1 VVKIKEFKTNKGTW
15 LREEDKEGR
24 TIREFFIVKKEV
36 KKAKKLPDYEELAKE
51 GEPLPE
57 KYYKWKSKQKTTFV
71 LQRHWPTGRK
81 ERIKPGEKPEEMHKG
96 LGLLEECSNEI
107 VQWLE
112 NSSLKKELFRIMKIR
127 DHIDLRMEINGKL
140 IGVTLHP
147 PVPEGIS
154 SWGAFKERLKP
165 AQRTQATPKHVHP
178 KEWLTR
184 EGELRFPTR
193 HTEPPEEKEV
203 ARYIEIARM
212 EILDKGEVKYGVQRK
227 DLHEYFFYGKEL
239 KGRFVLRKLKI
250 GKEYKH
256 WAWLFMKPEDQKPL
270 DPVEHED
277 EGYWKI
283 DWIKQPSPQAREDI
297 EQEVARARAERKA
310 EDWCS
315 QAGGKWITDDG
326 QHICVEITDWEK
338 VPEKIRSRT
347 RELAEQYAKKPKPKG
362 YRIEGQKD
370 EVETHIVESVLNR
383 LPKEDLEGVKKISV
397 VDEADVFSIGGER
410 ISADATFSKSTGE
423 MRLERKYLTDP
434 ELNRVVFH
442 EVAHSKWERLSS
454 SDRREWENVYHRG
467 IKMGYKFPSDYA
479 YMKGAEEA
487 FAECYG
493 FHKSGRSKQVDGIF
507 LKYLKR
513 MTGEK

>member
-1 VVKIKEFKTNKGTW
+1 VKEVKEFKTDKGTW

-24 TIREFFIVKKEV
+24 IIREFFIAKKEV
-36 KKAKKLPDYEELAKE
+36 KKVKNLPEYEELAKE
-51 GEPLPE
+51 GEPLPD
-57 KYYKWKSKQKTTFV
+57 KYYKFTPKKKTTFV

-81 ERIKPGEKPEEMHKG
+81 ERIKLGEKPEG
-96 LGLLEECSNEI
+96 LGLLEECSSEI

-154 SWGAFKERLKP
+154 SWEAFKERIKP
-165 AQRTQATPKHVHP
+165 AQRTQATPKHIHP

-212 EILDKGEVKYGVQRK
+212 EILDKGEVKYGVARK
-227 DLHEYFFYGKEL
+227 DLHEFFFYGKYL

-283 DWIKQPSPQAREDI
+283 DWIRQPSPQAREDI
-297 EQEVARARAERKA
+297 EQEVARARAERETKQEEGA
-310 EDWCS
+310 WTPRYTEEEEED
-315 QAGGKWITDDG
+315 
-326 QHICVEITDWEK
+326 
-338 VPEKIRSRT
+338 
-347 RELAEQYAKKPKPKG
+347 
-362 YRIEGQKD
+362 
-370 EVETHIVESVLNR
+370 
-383 LPKEDLEGVKKISV
+383 
-397 VDEADVFSIGGER
+397 
-410 ISADATFSKSTGE
+410 
-423 MRLERKYLTDP
+423 
-434 ELNRVVFH
+434 
-442 EVAHSKWERLSS
+442 
-454 SDRREWENVYHRG
+454 
-467 IKMGYKFPSDYA
+467 
-479 YMKGAEEA
+479 
-487 FAECYG
+487 
-493 FHKSGRSKQVDGIF
+493 
-507 LKYLKR
+507 
-513 MTGEK
+513 